1 MKILQVLG
9 GLFLF
14 TAGAWAQAPD
24 DRAAKWE
31 KEIAGIEKRQAD
43 KPPEKG
49 AVLFAGASSIRL
61 WDLGKSFPEW
71 KAVNSGF
78 GGSEIR
84 DSTLFAK
91 RVITKHEPKAIVF
104 YAGDN
109 DLNSGRTPEQALE
122 DFKAFVKAI
131 HAELPKTGIHYI
143 AIKASIARWKQFETQ
158 KKANAMIRDFCATDK
173 RLSFIDVVP
182 DMLGA
187 DGKPKED
194 LFVKDGLHLSPKG
207 YELWSA
213 LVKKAVK

>member
-1 MKILQVLG
+1 MTMLRVLG
-9 GLFLF
+9 CLL
-14 TAGAWAQAPD
+14 ACSAAAWAQPPA

-31 KEIAGIEKRQAD
+31 KEIAGIEKRHAD

-71 KAVNSGF
+71 KTVNAGF
-78 GGSEIR
+78 GGSEVR
-84 DSTLFAK
+84 DSTTFAARIILPHK
-91 RVITKHEPKAIVF
+91 PKAVVF

-109 DLNSGRTPEQALE
+109 DVANGRKPEQVLE
-122 DFKAFVKAI
+122 DFAAFAKLV
-131 HAELPKTGIHYI
+131 HAELPKTTIHFI
-143 AIKASIARWKQFETQ
+143 AIKPSIARWKQFETQ
-158 KKANAMIRDFCATDK
+158 KKANAMVKEFCGKDE
-173 RLSFIDVVP
+173 RLGFIDIVP
-182 DMLGA
+182 GMLGD

-207 YELWSA
+207 YELWND